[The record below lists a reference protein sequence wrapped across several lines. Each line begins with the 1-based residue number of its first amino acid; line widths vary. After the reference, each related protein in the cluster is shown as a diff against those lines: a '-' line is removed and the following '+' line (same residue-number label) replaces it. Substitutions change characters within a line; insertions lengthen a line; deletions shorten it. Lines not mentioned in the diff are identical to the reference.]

1 MGRPAAFLL
10 AVFLTLA
17 LFALPGA
24 KAEGGNYWAETY
36 GGESYDTP
44 WGVAMAPD
52 GDIIAAGYTEK
63 LGTNGDVWVLRF
75 DGNGTLKWQKT
86 YGSSEWDEAIATA
99 VAPNGDAI
107 VAGYTASF
115 GGEVHHAWLLRLGPD
130 GNVRWQRMYGNEY
143 THIASAVAVAPDGDI
158 VIAGYTNA
166 PTHGGPGDVW
176 VARLDPD
183 GNIRWQITYGR
194 KYEEDASAVAIAPN
208 GDAVVVGLVETDTG
222 DHDLLVL
229 RLDSEGNLRWARPYG
244 GDDIDEGL
252 SVTTTPDDE
261 ILVGGVTESFRDG
274 DLDEALVLKL
284 DGNGSVEWAKTFG
297 KVSDGLNNEADSIA
311 LTKDGDILV
320 AGNYLFLLSPDGKLK
335 WAGTGY
341 WNFAYDESVDVV
353 DTVMGPD
360 GTVALVGIGLEN
372 ENLLVARFNL
382 KDVPGYSTKEGW
394 RSVKL
399 EVSDVDP
406 GVREYQGQVMK
417 GEAEVRET
425 GCAVHD
431 TGVKLK
437 LIWQPSGTSTES
449 QTGVETS
456 TGSQTGGGTSTGP
469 QTGKPPSEGSG
480 ICGPGF
486 IGLVA
491 MAPLILGRR
500 RRDP

>member
-1 MGRPAAFLL
+1 MGRPASFLL

-17 LFALPGA
+17 LFALPNV
-24 KAEGGNYWAETY
+24 KAERGYWAETY

-44 WGVAMAPD
+44 WGVAVAPN

-75 DGNGTLKWQKT
+75 DENGTVKWQKT
-86 YGSSEWDEAIATA
+86 YGGSEWDEAIATG

-115 GGEVHHAWLLRLGPD
+115 GVEVYRAWLLRLDPD

-183 GNIRWQITYGR
+183 GNVRWQITYGR

-208 GDAVVVGLVETDTG
+208 GDAVVVGLVETDTS

-229 RLDSEGNLRWARPYG
+229 RLDPEGNLRWAKTYG

-252 SVTTTPDDE
+252 SITTTHDDE
-261 ILVGGVTESFRDG
+261 ILVGGVTESFREG
-274 DLDEALVLKL
+274 GLDEALVLKL

-311 LTKDGDILV
+311 PTKEGDILV

-341 WNFAYDESVDVV
+341 WNFAYDESVDGVN
-353 DTVMGPD
+353 TGMAPD
-360 GTVALVGIGLEN
+360 GTVALVGIGLEGDS
-372 ENLLVARFNL
+372 LLVARFDVG
-382 KDVPGYSTKEGW
+382 DVPGYSTKEGW

-406 GVREYQGQVMK
+406 EVRDYPGRVMK
-417 GEAEVRET
+417 GAVKVRET
-425 GCAVHD
+425 GCVVHD

-437 LIWQPSGTSTES
+437 LIWQSSG
-449 QTGVETS
+449 TS
-456 TGSQTGGGTSTGP
+456 TGSQTGGETTGSQTGGVTSTEP
-469 QTGKPPSEGSG
+469 PTGETPSEGSG

-486 IGLVA
+486 IGLIAV
-491 MAPLILGRR
+491 APLILRR
-500 RRDP
+500 MRRDP